1 MSENGIRFEFIDE
14 QTLLTV
20 DFERM
25 RRAVAK
31 ILEDAGVTRG
41 AMEIAVVAAEPMH
54 EMNVQFLGH
63 DYVTDVL
70 AFALEDD
77 RDAGLLEGNIVVC
90 SDFAVER
97 APDYDWPP
105 EDELLMYAIHGALHL
120 VGYDD
125 HSPEDAPLMRAKERE
140 YLEYVGVDSTRAR
153 QGDDGDLAA
162 EGIRL
167 NARDNA

>member
-1 MSENGIRFEFIDE
+1 MSKTGFCAGKKRDMSDAGIRFEFIDE
-14 QTLLTV
+14 QSRLTV
-20 DFERM
+20 DFDRM

-31 ILEDAGVTRG
+31 ILADAGVTRG
-41 AMEIAVVAAEPMH
+41 VMEIAVVAAEPMH
-54 EMNVQFLGH
+54 EMNVEFLGH

-77 RDAGLLEGNIVVC
+77 RAAGLLEGNIVVC

-97 APDYDWPP
+97 APDYEWPP

-140 YLEYVGVDSTRAR
+140 YLEYVGVDASRAR
-153 QGDDGDLAA
+153 QG
-162 EGIRL
+162 EG
-167 NARDNA
+167 

>member
-1 MSENGIRFEFIDE
+1 MTDAGIRFDFIDE

-31 ILEDAGVTRG
+31 ILADAGITRG
-41 AMEIAVVAAEPMH
+41 AIEIAVVAAEPMH

-90 SDFAVER
+90 SDFAAER
-97 APDYDWPP
+97 ASDYDWSP
-105 EDELLMYAIHGALHL
+105 ENELLMYVIHGALHL

-125 HSPEDAPLMRAKERE
+125 HTPEDAPAMRAKERE
-140 YLEYVGVDSTRAR
+140 YLEYVGVDASRAR
-153 QGDDGDLAA
+153 QG
-162 EGIRL
+162 E
-167 NARDNA
+167 

>member
-1 MSENGIRFEFIDE
+1 MSEDGIRFEFIDE
-14 QTLLTV
+14 QTRLTV

-31 ILEDAGVTRG
+31 ILADAGVTRG

-140 YLEYVGVDSTRAR
+140 YLEYVGVDPTRAR